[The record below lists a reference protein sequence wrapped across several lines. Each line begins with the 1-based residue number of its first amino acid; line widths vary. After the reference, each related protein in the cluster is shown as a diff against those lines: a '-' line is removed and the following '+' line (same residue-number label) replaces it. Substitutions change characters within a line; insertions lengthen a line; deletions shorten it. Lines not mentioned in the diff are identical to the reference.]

1 MRFEKIW
8 GENMANEDMQK
19 QFIFDPIFAADIK
32 DTCANNPPEG
42 SAPED
47 FGVVV
52 GPEFCALM
60 FNADKEAQA
69 LEVLFIAVGRA
80 WHEAKKKV
88 I

>member
-1 MRFEKIW
+1 
-8 GENMANEDMQK
+8 MANENMQK
-19 QFIFDPIFAADIK
+19 QFIFDPIFTEDIR
-32 DTCANNPPEG
+32 DTCSSDPPEG

>member
-1 MRFEKIW
+1 
-8 GENMANEDMQK
+8 MANEDMQK

-42 SAPED
+42 AAPED